1 VLGRRESYF
10 PKICALTREN
20 RPANSTLRYRR
31 PADDHGGSF
40 MVMDMTMMSTGM
52 MVGMVIYHLIIVI
65 FALLGIVAF
74 IKYLRS

>member
-1 VLGRRESYF
+1 VWLPPETAQPIRRYLIVS
-10 PKICALTREN
+10 LRTRSW
-20 RPANSTLRYRR
+20 RC
-31 PADDHGGSF
+31 F

-65 FALLGIVAF
+65 FALLGIAAF

>member
-1 VLGRRESYF
+1 VRFPAETAQPIRRYLIVS
-10 PKICALTREN
+10 LRTRSW
-20 RPANSTLRYRR
+20 RC
-31 PADDHGGSF
+31 F

-65 FALLGIVAF
+65 FALLGIAAF